1 MSHNYLTTEQLAE
14 RLQYNGRTIH
24 NKLVDPCLIGGR
36 HYVRSF
42 GRRKMLSIW
51 KRFTKLT
58 LEINKTCWSS
68 FSLFIVWGSVRDVLK
83 DVFYSTPKIG
93 TQPIHCIQLNSHSRF
108 FIQQSDSPSMQACC
122 AGHIS
127 NSNFL
132 FTH

>member
-1 MSHNYLTTEQLAE
+1 MSATCLTTEVLAA
-14 RLQYNGRTIH
+14 RVHFDARAIH
-24 NKLVDPCLIGGR
+24 NKLVDLCLIGGR

-58 LEINKTCWSS
+58 LEMNTTCWSS
-68 FSLFIVWGSVRDVLK
+68 FSFFIVWHGVRDVLK
-83 DVFYSTPKIG
+83 DVFNSTPKIG

-132 FTH
+132 FSH